1 LGNLIGVAADRDVGV
16 YTAQQVAIDWT
27 DSFDY
32 QKLKKEEI
40 ETYSSI
46 EVTEDLYEGGIH
58 AQKAWAYWFQ
68 YLVRDI
74 WKTSLAEE
82 IVSFCNTVAS
92 PRILSL
98 GCGYGGVEL
107 GIAPSLKKPYEI
119 IAVDLNGSIFN
130 RAEEEARTKGFNIR
144 FLSLDLNFVGI
155 REGAFD
161 LVFAHASLHHLLNL
175 EHVFSQIY
183 RGLRENGRLIV
194 QDIIGKTQVLFW
206 KENVDF
212 AIDLVRNMP
221 PRYKPDSLGEQSI
234 IPPYVE
240 PAIQKGMEGIRQE
253 EIESQINKYFAPIK
267 MLKYGSFIRLIC
279 THPELGKRIGPSNDA
294 DREYLETLFRLDL
307 QQIEENKLRPTEML
321 AVFEKRASVDVN
333 KINLEGH
340 TNLRAYYS
348 EAIRQKDQRILFY
361 YKLRDRVFPKGSRRR
376 IFVKKVHRIVRGI

>member
-1 LGNLIGVAADRDVGV
+1 MCQAKRSRKENKAGAVQCVWLNTCEIGEKLAIITRALSHKSMPVLKHPVWGCNLRNLTEAAADRDVGV

-27 DSFDY
+27 DRFDY
-32 QKLKKEEI
+32 QKLKEDEVEK
-40 ETYSSI
+40 YSSI
-46 EVTEDLYEGGIH
+46 EVTKDLHEGGIH

-68 YLVRDI
+68 YLAREI

-82 IVSFCNTVAS
+82 TVSFCTTIAN

-98 GCGYGGVEL
+98 GCGYGGTEL
-107 GIAPSLKKPYEI
+107 EIAASLKKPYEI
-119 IAVDLNGSIFN
+119 IAVDLNRSIFN
-130 RAEEEARTKGFNIR
+130 RAQEEAGTKGFNIR

-221 PRYKPDSLGEQSI
+221 PRYKPDSLDEQSI

-240 PAIQKGMEGIRQE
+240 PAIQEGMEGIRQE

-279 THPELGKRIGPSNDA
+279 THPELGKRIGPSNEA
-294 DREYLETLFRLDL
+294 DRQYLETSFDL
-307 QQIEENKLRPTEML
+307 TC
-321 AVFEKRASVDVN
+321 
-333 KINLEGH
+333 
-340 TNLRAYYS
+340 
-348 EAIRQKDQRILFY
+348 
-361 YKLRDRVFPKGSRRR
+361 SR
-376 IFVKKVHRIVRGI
+376 